1 MAALMAA
8 ALTACGGSSTASTTA
23 ATAPAETTA
32 AATATASGNS
42 AAGSAES
49 TWPNGSVNVVLNQT
63 AGGGSDMLT
72 RLLTDAM
79 GKATGQSFVVV
90 NDTSGGN
97 ITACETVRNAKP
109 EGYDLLATNCGT
121 LTRMVTGQYAHTP
134 DDFTVLGLYTTPSD
148 EGYCVVVKADSE
160 FQTLE
165 DLIAYDQ
172 ANPGELVTSGQVGG
186 FVMFMEAELEKML
199 GIKPTFVEGGS
210 DGDRI
215 LTILGDSI
223 DYALVST
230 LSAKQ
235 YVEAGDLR
243 ALCMVNSPSK
253 LIPDVK
259 TLEELGYQ
267 NSKLS
272 NLMLLFGPKDMAQAD
287 VDAIGKAL
295 EAASQDQTLIDG
307 YAQLN
312 CIWDYKS
319 PAESKAMIDEMFQT
333 LSEVYP
339 VVQEMGLS

>member
-1 MAALMAA
+1 MATLMAVSM
-8 ALTACGGSSTASTTA
+8 TACSGSSTASTTA
-23 ATAPAETTA
+23 AAAPAATSA
-32 AATATASGNS
+32 AASGT
-42 AAGSAES
+42 ES
-49 TWPNGSVNVVLNQT
+49 TWPNGTVNVILNQT

-79 GKATGQSFVVV
+79 GKITGQSFVVV

-121 LTRMVTGQYAHTP
+121 LTRMVTGQYPHTP

-172 ANPGELVTSGQVGG
+172 ANPGDLVTSGQVGG

-199 GIKPTFVEGGS
+199 GLKPTFVEGGS

-287 VDAIGKAL
+287 IDAIGTAL
-295 EAASQDQTLIDG
+295 DAASQDQTLTDG

-312 CIWDYKS
+312 CVWDYKT
-319 PAESKAMIDEMFQT
+319 PAESKSMIDEMFQT
-333 LSEVYP
+333 LSDVYP
-339 VVQEMGLS
+339 IVQEMGLS